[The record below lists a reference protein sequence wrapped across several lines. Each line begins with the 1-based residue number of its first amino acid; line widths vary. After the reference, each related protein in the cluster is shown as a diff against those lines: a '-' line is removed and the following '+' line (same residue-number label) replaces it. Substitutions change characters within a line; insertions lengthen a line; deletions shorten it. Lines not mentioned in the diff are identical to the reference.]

1 MSFSFYFPTKLIFSE
16 EAGSDLLVELASASP
31 DSVLLLTDKGI
42 IKAGIAEKIL
52 NKLSEKGFNPVVFDD
67 IPGNPN
73 IPDVKKALAAI
84 EGKHI
89 THVVALGGGSV
100 LDVAKAVG
108 LLLGDPE
115 LDYEEVQWRRQPI
128 KKAPL
133 PVIGIPTT
141 AGTGSEVTHVAVV
154 GDSKGFKMGV
164 LHPAMFMKTAI
175 IDGSLMLTLP
185 PQLTSNTGMDSLV
198 HAIEAFLSKKANP
211 VSDMFALS
219 AIRAIVKWLP
229 EAYKNGSNLEARKQM
244 AMAATLAGISF
255 DQSSLGLVHALAG
268 PLCGTYHLHHGLGV
282 ATLLPATIEFDA
294 PAIPTERWGSL
305 RDALGLPQDAKPEG
319 LGDFARKLL
328 KNLDMP
334 TRLSEVGLKAEDIPA
349 IAESATKMAMINL
362 NVRFADVNDCKQV
375 LEAGL

>member
-1 MSFSFYFPTKLIFSE
+1 MSFTFYFPTKLIFSE
-16 EAGSDLLVELASASP
+16 EAGSDLLLELASATS
-31 DSVLLLTDKGI
+31 DSVLLLTDQGI

-52 NKLSEKGFNPVVFDD
+52 SKLTEKGFQPIVFDD

-73 IPDVKKALAAI
+73 VPDVKKALSSV
-84 EGKHI
+84 EGKQI

-115 LDYEEVQWRRQPI
+115 LDYEEVQWRRQQI

-175 IDGSLMLTLP
+175 IDGSLMLSLP
-185 PQLTSNTGMDSLV
+185 PLLTATTGMDSLV
-198 HAIEAFLSKKANP
+198 HAIEAFLSKKAKTI
-211 VSDMFALS
+211 SDLFALS
-219 AIRAIVKWLP
+219 AIRTIVKWLP
-229 EAYKNGSNLEARKQM
+229 EAYKNGANLEARQQM
-244 AMAATLAGISF
+244 AMAATLAGMSF

-282 ATLLPATIEFDA
+282 AVLLPATLEFDA
-294 PAIPTERWGSL
+294 PAIPAERWELL
-305 RDALGLPQDAKPEG
+305 RDALALPLDAKPAI
-319 LGDFARKLL
+319 LGDFARELL
-328 KNLDMP
+328 KTLDMP
-334 TRLSEVGLKAEDIPA
+334 THLSEVGLEAEKIPA
-349 IAESATKMAMINL
+349 IAETATRMAMIGF
-362 NVRFADVNDCKQV
+362 NVRPAALEDCKMV

>member
-294 PAIPTERWGSL
+294 PAIPTERWVSL

-319 LGDFARKLL
+319 LGNFARKLL

-349 IAESATKMAMINL
+349 IAESATRMAMIGL

>member
-52 NKLSEKGFNPVVFDD
+52 NKLSEKGFNPLVFDD

-294 PAIPTERWGSL
+294 PAISTERWGSL

>member
-16 EAGSDLLVELASASP
+16 EAGSDLLLELASASP

-52 NKLSEKGFNPVVFDD
+52 KKLSEQGFTPVVFDD

-73 IPDVKKALAAI
+73 VPDVKKALAAI

-128 KKAPL
+128 KKPPL

-175 IDGSLMLTLP
+175 IDGSLMLSLP
-185 PQLTSNTGMDSLV
+185 PQLPSPTGMDSLV

-211 VSDMFALS
+211 VSDMFALA

-229 EAYKNGSNLEARKQM
+229 VAYKNGSDLEARKQM
-244 AMAATLAGISF
+244 AMAATLAGIAF

-282 ATLLPATIEFDA
+282 ATLLPATLDFDA
-294 PAIPTERWGSL
+294 PAILADRWSLL
-305 RDALGLPQDAKPEG
+305 RDALGLPSDANTDV
-319 LGDFARKLL
+319 LGDFARQLL
-328 KNLDMP
+328 KTLDMP
-334 TRLSEVGLKAEDIPA
+334 THLSEVGLVAEQIPA
-349 IAESATKMAMINL
+349 IAETATKMAMIGF
-362 NVRFADVNDCKQV
+362 NVRPATAEDCKKV

>member
-1 MSFSFYFPTKLIFSE
+1 MSFTFYFPTKLVFSE
-16 EAGSDLLVELASASP
+16 EAGSDLLVELASAAP
-31 DSVLLLTDKGI
+31 DGVLLLTDKGI
-42 IKAGIAEKIL
+42 IQAGIATKIL
-52 NKLSEKGFNPVVFDD
+52 SKLEEKGFTPVVFDD

-84 EGKHI
+84 EGKLI

-108 LLLGDPE
+108 LLLGDPD
-115 LDYEEVQWRRQPI
+115 LDYEEVQWHRQAI
-128 KKAPL
+128 KKTPL

-175 IDGSLMLTLP
+175 IDGSLMLSLP
-185 PQLTSNTGMDSLV
+185 LQMTSTTGMDSLV
-198 HAIEAFLSKKANP
+198 HAIEAFLSRKANP

-219 AIRAIVKWLP
+219 AIRSIVKWLP

-294 PAIPTERWGSL
+294 PAIPTERWVSL

-319 LGDFARKLL
+319 LGNFARKLL
-328 KNLDMP
+328 KTLDMP
-334 TRLSEVGLKAEDIPA
+334 TRLSEVGLKAEDIPV
-349 IAESATKMAMINL
+349 IAETATKMAMIGL
-362 NVRFADVNDCKQV
+362 NVRPADVEDCKKV

>member
-52 NKLSEKGFNPVVFDD
+52 NKLSEKGFNPLVFDD

>member
-52 NKLSEKGFNPVVFDD
+52 NKLSEKGFNPLVFDD

-115 LDYEEVQWRRQPI
+115 LDYEEVQWHRQPI

>member
-1 MSFSFYFPTKLIFSE
+1 MSFTFYFPTKLVFSE
-16 EAGSDLLVELASASP
+16 EAGSDLLVELASAAP
-31 DSVLLLTDKGI
+31 DGVLLLTDKGI
-42 IKAGIAEKIL
+42 IQAGIASKIL
-52 NKLSEKGFNPVVFDD
+52 SKLEEKGFTPVVFDD

-84 EGKHI
+84 EGKLI

-115 LDYEEVQWRRQPI
+115 LDYEEVQWHRQAI
-128 KKAPL
+128 KKTPL

-175 IDGSLMLTLP
+175 IDGSLMLSLP
-185 PQLTSNTGMDSLV
+185 PQMTSTTGMDSLV
-198 HAIEAFLSKKANP
+198 HAIEAFLSRKANP

-219 AIRAIVKWLP
+219 AIRSIVKWLP

-294 PAIPTERWGSL
+294 PAIPTERWVSL

-319 LGDFARKLL
+319 LGNFARDLL
-328 KNLDMP
+328 KTLDMP
-334 TRLSEVGLKAEDIPA
+334 TRLSEVGLKAEDIPV
-349 IAESATKMAMINL
+349 IAETATKMAMIGL
-362 NVRFADVNDCKQV
+362 NVRPADVEDCKKV

>member
-1 MSFSFYFPTKLIFSE
+1 MSFTFYFPTKLVFSE
-16 EAGSDLLVELASASP
+16 EAGSDLLVELASAAP
-31 DSVLLLTDKGI
+31 DGVLLLTDKGI
-42 IKAGIAEKIL
+42 IQAGIASKIL
-52 NKLSEKGFNPVVFDD
+52 SKLEEKGFTPVVFDD

-115 LDYEEVQWRRQPI
+115 LDYEEVQWHRQAI
-128 KKAPL
+128 KKTPL

-175 IDGSLMLTLP
+175 IDGSLMLSLP
-185 PQLTSNTGMDSLV
+185 PQMTSTTGMDSLV
-198 HAIEAFLSKKANP
+198 HAIEAFLSRKANP

-219 AIRAIVKWLP
+219 AIRSIVKWLP

-294 PAIPTERWGSL
+294 PAIPTERWVSL

-319 LGDFARKLL
+319 LGNFARDLL
-328 KNLDMP
+328 KTLGMP
-334 TRLSEVGLKAEDIPA
+334 TRLSEVGLKAEDIPV
-349 IAESATKMAMINL
+349 IAETATKMAMIGL
-362 NVRFADVNDCKQV
+362 NVRPADVEDCKKV

>member
-1 MSFSFYFPTKLIFSE
+1 MSFTFYFPTKLVFSE

-42 IKAGIAEKIL
+42 IQAGIAEKIL
-52 NKLSEKGFNPVVFDD
+52 NKLSEKGFTPVVFDD

-73 IPDVKKALAAI
+73 VPDVKKALAAI

-108 LLLGDPE
+108 LLLGDPD
-115 LDYEEVQWRRQPI
+115 LDYEEVQWRRQAI

-141 AGTGSEVTHVAVV
+141 AGTGSEVTHVAVI

-175 IDGSLMLTLP
+175 IDGSLMLSLP
-185 PQLTSNTGMDSLV
+185 PQLTSTTGMDSLV

-219 AIRAIVKWLP
+219 AIRTIVKWLP
-229 EAYKNGSNLEARKQM
+229 DAYKNGSHLEARKQM

-282 ATLLPATIEFDA
+282 ATLLPVTLEYDA
-294 PAIPTERWGSL
+294 PAIPVDRWSML
-305 RDALGLPQDAKPEG
+305 REALGLPSDAQADV
-319 LGDFARKLL
+319 LGDFARQLL
-328 KNLDMP
+328 KTLDMP
-334 TRLSEVGLKAEDIPA
+334 TRLSEVGLKTEDIPA
-349 IAESATKMAMINL
+349 IAETATKMAMIGMNI
-362 NVRFADVNDCKQV
+362 RPATAEDCRKV

>member
-1 MSFSFYFPTKLIFSE
+1 MSFTFYFPTKLVFSE
-16 EAGSDLLVELASASP
+16 EAGSDLLVELASAAP
-31 DSVLLLTDKGI
+31 DGVLLLTDKGI
-42 IKAGIAEKIL
+42 IQAGIASKIL
-52 NKLSEKGFNPVVFDD
+52 SKLEEKGFTPVVFDD

-84 EGKHI
+84 EGKLI

-108 LLLGDPE
+108 LLLGDPD
-115 LDYEEVQWRRQPI
+115 LDYEEVQWHRQAI
-128 KKAPL
+128 KKTPL

-175 IDGSLMLTLP
+175 IDGSLMLSLP
-185 PQLTSNTGMDSLV
+185 PQMTSTTGMDSLV
-198 HAIEAFLSKKANP
+198 HAIEAFLSRKANP

-219 AIRAIVKWLP
+219 AIRSIVKWLP

-294 PAIPTERWGSL
+294 PAIPTERWVSL

-319 LGDFARKLL
+319 LGNFARKLL
-328 KNLDMP
+328 KTLDMP
-334 TRLSEVGLKAEDIPA
+334 TRLSEVGLKAEDIPV
-349 IAESATKMAMINL
+349 IAETATKMAMIGL
-362 NVRFADVNDCKQV
+362 NVRPADVEDCKKI

>member
-1 MSFSFYFPTKLIFSE
+1 MSFSFFFPTKLIFSDD
-16 EAGSDLLVELASASP
+16 AVADLLQELTTASKEG
-31 DSVLLLTDKGI
+31 VLLLTDKGI
-42 IKAGIAEKIL
+42 IQAGIADKFIT
-52 NKLSEKGFNPVVFDD
+52 KLSENGFSAVVFDD

-73 IPDVKKALAAI
+73 VPDVKKALAAI
-84 EGKHI
+84 EGKQI

-108 LLLGDPE
+108 LLLGDPD

-175 IDGSLMLTLP
+175 IDGGLMLSLP
-185 PQLTSNTGMDSLV
+185 PQLTSTTGMDSLV
-198 HAIEAFLSKKANP
+198 HSLEAFLSKKANP
-211 VSDMFALS
+211 VSDLFALA
-219 AIRAIVKWLP
+219 AIRSIVKWLP
-229 EAYKNGSNLEARKQM
+229 EAYKNGSNLEARKEM

-282 ATLLPATIEFDA
+282 ATLLPAVLEFDA
-294 PAIPTERWGSL
+294 PAIPADRWELL
-305 RDALGLPQDAKPEG
+305 REALALPQDAKPEV
-319 LGDFARKLL
+319 LGDFARELL
-328 KNLDMP
+328 KTLDMP
-334 TRLSEVGLKAEDIPA
+334 THLSEVGLEAEKISA
-349 IAESATKMAMINL
+349 IAESATKMAMIGF
-362 NVRFADVNDCKQV
+362 NVRSADLEDCKKV

>member
-52 NKLSEKGFNPVVFDD
+52 TKLNEKGFNPVVFDD

-73 IPDVKKALAAI
+73 VPDVKKALEAI
-84 EGKHI
+84 AGKTI

-108 LLLGDPE
+108 
-115 LDYEEVQWRRQPI
+115 WRRQQI

-164 LHPAMFMKTAI
+164 LHPAMFMKTAT
-175 IDGSLMLTLP
+175 IDGSLMLSLP
-185 PQLTSNTGMDSLV
+185 PQLTSTTGMDSLV
-198 HAIEAFLSKKANP
+198 HSIEAFLSKKANP
-211 VSDMFALS
+211 VSDLFALA
-219 AIRAIVKWLP
+219 AIRDIVKWLP
-229 EAYKNGSNLEARKQM
+229 EAYQNGSNLEARKQM

-268 PLCGTYHLHHGLGV
+268 PMCGKYHLHHGLGV
-282 ATLLPATIEFDA
+282 ATLLPATLEFDA
-294 PAIPTERWGSL
+294 PAIPADRWELL
-305 RDALGLPQDAKPEG
+305 RDALGLPEG
-319 LGDFARKLL
+319 TKAEMLGDFARNLL
-328 KNLDMP
+328 KTLDMP

-349 IAESATKMAMINL
+349 IAESATKMAMIGMNI
-362 NVRFADVNDCKQV
+362 RPATAEDCRKV

>member
-1 MSFSFYFPTKLIFSE
+1 MSFTFYFPTKLVFSE
-16 EAGSDLLVELASASP
+16 EAGSDLLVELASAAP
-31 DSVLLLTDKGI
+31 DGVLLLTDKGI
-42 IKAGIAEKIL
+42 IQAGIASKIL
-52 NKLSEKGFNPVVFDD
+52 SKLEEKGFTPVVFDD

-100 LDVAKAVG
+100 LDVGKAVG

-115 LDYEEVQWRRQPI
+115 LDYEEVQWHRQAI
-128 KKAPL
+128 KKTPL

-175 IDGSLMLTLP
+175 IDGSLMLSLP
-185 PQLTSNTGMDSLV
+185 PQMTSTTGMDSLV
-198 HAIEAFLSKKANP
+198 HAIEAFLSRKANP

-219 AIRAIVKWLP
+219 AIRSIVKWLP

-294 PAIPTERWGSL
+294 PAIPTERWVSL

-319 LGDFARKLL
+319 LGNFARKLL
-328 KNLDMP
+328 KTLDMP
-334 TRLSEVGLKAEDIPA
+334 TRLSEVGLKAEDIPV
-349 IAESATKMAMINL
+349 IAETATKMAMIGL
-362 NVRFADVNDCKQV
+362 NVRPADVEDCKKV

>member
-1 MSFSFYFPTKLIFSE
+1 MSFTFYFPTKLVFSE

-52 NKLSEKGFNPVVFDD
+52 TKLTEKGFTPVVFDD

-73 IPDVKKALAAI
+73 VPDVKKALAAI

-115 LDYEEVQWRRQPI
+115 LDYEEVQWRRQAI

-175 IDGSLMLTLP
+175 IDGSLMLSLP
-185 PQLTSNTGMDSLV
+185 PQLTSTTGMDSLV
-198 HAIEAFLSKKANP
+198 HAIEAFLSKKANS
-211 VSDMFALS
+211 VSDMFALA
-219 AIRAIVKWLP
+219 AIRGIVRWLP

-282 ATLLPATIEFDA
+282 ATLLPVTLEFDA
-294 PAIPTERWGSL
+294 PAIPADRWSML
-305 RDALGLPQDAKPEG
+305 RDALGLPSDANADV
-319 LGDFARKLL
+319 LGDFARQLL
-328 KNLDMP
+328 KTLDMP
-334 TRLSEVGLKAEDIPA
+334 TRLSEVGLKTEDIPA
-349 IAESATKMAMINL
+349 IAETATKMAMIGMNI
-362 NVRFADVNDCKQV
+362 RPATAEDCRKV